1 MTETSL
7 VLRPL
12 IAAAFSGLIAASVMP
27 ANAAKRQPP
36 APLRASPRRCRRHR
50 HGRRWHLFTNKQC
63 SQILD

>member
-1 MTETSL
+1 MARKIDKL
-7 VLRPL
+7 Q
-12 IAAAFSGLIAASVMP
+12 AADLEILERIP
-27 ANAAKRQPP
+27 APQRQPP